1 PGPPECPALDEKF
14 QSCQTV
20 DNISLARRVG
30 PPALLYSTGIDSSIA
45 ALVARVSCIPTGGHS
60 SCPREYFLSAKTS
73 LVSLVPTMDWTAAE
87 HESGVTQ
94 NHQHRMQTEDHDS
107 FAGEIQKLPSP
118 PAGNTGGQNPSDPAD
133 EQGWPQRVLNE
144 MKDMLLLLSSDGK
157 ILYASP
163 SCKSITGYDA
173 NQLQQNALERFIHN
187 DDKTTFAEEMNECIT
202 TTRPVHCHF
211 RFRKK
216 DNSSNTSCLL
226 EAHGH
231 PHMKTSEPNDSPENH
246 NEDCIGVF
254 LLCRPYPTRGSQLL
268 DSFLEHK
275 IENVRLNQR
284 IAQLREEEEE
294 DLASG
299 QQLYAG
305 DSTGDSGFR
314 HNSHSGRS
322 NSNQSSFRDTT
333 GSGEENESS
342 DTLTNDDPDSR
353 SYLENAAD
361 ELGQTEDMS
370 HIEGIEMLT
379 GLHYGDGERS
389 QGLSTGV
396 RQGRLIRYDMES
408 AKLDQ
413 QARVIQDSDRKKRQ
427 KGEYMCTDCGT
438 SDSPEWRKGPEGP
451 KTLCNAC
458 GLRWAKK
465 EKKRQDQI

>member
-1 PGPPECPALDEKF
+1 
-14 QSCQTV
+14 
-20 DNISLARRVG
+20 
-30 PPALLYSTGIDSSIA
+30 
-45 ALVARVSCIPTGGHS
+45 
-60 SCPREYFLSAKTS
+60 
-73 LVSLVPTMDWTAAE
+73 MDWTAAE

-94 NHQHRMQTEDHDS
+94 NHQHRMQAEDHDS
-107 FAGEIQKLPSP
+107 FTRDVQKLPLP
-118 PAGNTGGQNPSDPAD
+118 PAGIAGAQASSDPAD
-133 EQGWPQRVLNE
+133 EQGWPQRVLTE
-144 MKDMLLLLSSDGK
+144 MKDMLLLLGPDGM

-187 DDKTTFAEEMNECIT
+187 DDRTMFAEEIEECIT
-202 TTRPVHCHF
+202 TTRPVFCHF

-216 DNSSNTSCLL
+216 DNNSNTSCLL

-231 PHMKTSEPNDSPENH
+231 PHMEMSKPNDGSENPDQ
-246 NEDCIGVF
+246 DCIGVF
-254 LLCRPYPTRGSQLL
+254 LLCRPYPTRGSQLI

-275 IENVRLNQR
+275 IENVRLNRR
-284 IAQLREEEEE
+284 IAQLRQEEEEE

-299 QQLYAG
+299 QQFYAG
-305 DSTGDSGFR
+305 DSTGDSSSR

-322 NSNQSSFRDTT
+322 NSNLSSFRETT
-333 GSGEENESS
+333 GSGDENESS

-361 ELGQTEDMS
+361 RLAQAEDMS

-396 RQGRLIRYDMES
+396 RQGRLIHYDMES

-413 QARVIQDSDRKKRQ
+413 QARVIPDGDRKKRQ

-465 EKKRQDQI
+465 EKKRQDKV